1 MNKLY
6 NVLLAIA
13 RGACLDIGRTV
24 NVKVWATS
32 PLNAAI
38 AAESLTDDTLED
50 DREYSH
56 AKRVDFIPWGEAAS
70 MAAAA

>member
-6 NVLLAIA
+6 EVMLTVA
-13 RGACLDIGRTV
+13 RGACLDIGRVIKMT
-24 NVKVWATS
+24 VWATS

-38 AAESLTDDTLED
+38 EAERLADATLGS
-50 DREYSH
+50 DREYTH